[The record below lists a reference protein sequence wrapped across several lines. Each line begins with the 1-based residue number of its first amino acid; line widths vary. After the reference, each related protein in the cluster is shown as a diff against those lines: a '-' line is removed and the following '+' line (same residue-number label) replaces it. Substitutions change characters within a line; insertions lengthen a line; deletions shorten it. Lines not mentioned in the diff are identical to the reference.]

1 MTFSVSYLEYNVLF
15 FRFLVRSKICHVYSL
30 RNFGRQ
36 FVSQCVKEH
45 NRCSCVRSWRLLL
58 PWHWL
63 TKERRGKDNFTR
75 REQSFD
81 VLQCTVFIIRTFL
94 AKTVRSESQLI
105 ITIFRHKCIS
115 VEDGMIETMNHS
127 VSTRNTRA
135 PQLLV
140 RNCPFSFV
148 PSSAVLRRPLQWLLQ
163 KGPRLFRFLIGP
175 LRCLF
180 HRCSVIRCLS
190 SSWTIMT
197 EISLEPYYS
206 NLF

>member
-1 MTFSVSYLEYNVLF
+1 M
-15 FRFLVRSKICHVYSL
+15 FLRSILAPPASL
-30 RNFGRQ
+30 ALADEGA
-36 FVSQCVKEH
+36 K
-45 NRCSCVRSWRLLL
+45 
-58 PWHWL
+58 
-63 TKERRGKDNFTR
+63 GKDNFTR